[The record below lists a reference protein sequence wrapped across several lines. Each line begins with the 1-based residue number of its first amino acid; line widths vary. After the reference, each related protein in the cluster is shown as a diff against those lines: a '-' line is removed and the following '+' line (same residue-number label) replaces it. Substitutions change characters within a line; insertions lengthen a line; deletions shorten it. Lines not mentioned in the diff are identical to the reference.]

1 MEWAGRAGE
10 RRVGGICAAAGLRHR
25 FEVHLDHIGQHY
37 EHRDPHEQP
46 RDHGEN
52 EWAQW
57 ALLEVAYDPRS
68 RTSADEGYCGGT
80 YESRNPSRVVARR
93 DLAAVGHRHRRLLRV
108 NRGQSTLHDLGLKDR
123 RRCLYPLGSVT
134 SNKVYKT
141 SAYRVHF
148 SAERPRNGDP
158 LPRL

>member
-108 NRGQSTLHDLGLKDR
+108 NRGQSTLHDLGLKDDR
-123 RRCLYPLGSVT
+123 RRCLYLW
-134 SNKVYKT
+134 YKT
-141 SAYRVHF
+141 SARVHF